1 MQRIKRIITVF
12 NEKFITTFLLKVGFK
27 DVCVW
32 DLEVVKYH
40 DFTDWASILLEIN
53 KKEYPISLNLEAV
66 K

>member
-12 NEKFITTFLLKVGFK
+12 NENYLTTLLLEIGFK
-27 DVCVW
+27 DIYDW
-32 DLEVVKYH
+32 DLEGVKYH